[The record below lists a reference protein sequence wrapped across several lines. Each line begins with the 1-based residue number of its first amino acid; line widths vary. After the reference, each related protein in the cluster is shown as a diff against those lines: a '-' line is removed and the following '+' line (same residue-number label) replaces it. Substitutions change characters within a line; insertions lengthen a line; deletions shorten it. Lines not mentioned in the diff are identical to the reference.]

1 MVTTPPDPRRASR
14 LPATDLLIVAL
25 AFALV
30 CSAAALTQPMSKAFA
45 DSEVY
50 QFVSEE
56 FFQSH
61 LPINSQVNPA
71 WSGGGQAL
79 VAANRIATPWL
90 AAQMRLPVKR
100 VFPALDARAVDS
112 VGRDGAAS
120 FLVVNLAA
128 SAVAALLLLLFLRQ
142 FIDSAAI
149 RGLLVVC
156 WMTMW
161 HSPVRWTFFYPMNV
175 DALFMVMLI
184 AGLLVMER
192 LRERRP
198 IVVALALA
206 PIVFA
211 GTLVRESIVLVP
223 ASFAAAQMLA
233 FARDRRVE
241 RVMASAVPFF
251 ALGAAWLLVRTI
263 VTPVPGHAQWA
274 EVGAILRDKP
284 LWTWVLGWYF
294 TFGAGVVA
302 LTVAGHEEARRFLRT
317 RPELVT
323 HLVLCG
329 FLGYFAGTGSDTERL
344 LAWAAPVVLVLAG
357 KVIAARRETLG
368 RARAVLMVL
377 VTAQILSSR
386 ILWPIPLGSSSETPF
401 SQIEPN
407 WEGLIAVADK
417 FLVMYSGYPNLW
429 SFFGSREIHAAVLA
443 FDIALTVVV
452 IVAMNGHTLASL
464 LSRNRS
470 YTHGGSSRK

>member
-1 MVTTPPDPRRASR
+1 MVPPPPDPRPSR

-25 AFALV
+25 AFVLV

-61 LPINSQVNPA
+61 LPINSQVH

-90 AAQMRLPVKR
+90 AAQLRLPVKQ
-100 VFPALDARAVDS
+100 VFPGLDARAVDA

-120 FLVVNLAA
+120 FFVVNLAA
-128 SAVAALLLLLFLRQ
+128 SAVAALLMLLFLRH
-142 FIDSAAI
+142 FIDSAPI

-161 HSPVRWTFFYPMNV
+161 HSPMRWTFFYPMNV
-175 DALFMVMLI
+175 DALFMVVLI

-198 IVVALALA
+198 IIVALALA

-233 FARDRRVE
+233 LVRDRRVE
-241 RVMASAVPFF
+241 RVIASAVPFL
-251 ALGAAWLLVRTI
+251 ALAAAWLLVRTI

-274 EVGAILRDKP
+274 EVATILRDKP
-284 LWTWVLGWYF
+284 LWTWVLGWFF

-302 LTVAGHEEARRFLRT
+302 LTTAGHEEARRFLRT
-317 RPELVT
+317 RPELAT
-323 HLVLCG
+323 LLALCA

-344 LAWAAPVVLVLAG
+344 LAWAAPVVLVLTG
-357 KVIAARRETLG
+357 KVIVAWRETLG
-368 RARAVLMVL
+368 RERAVLMVL
-377 VTAQILSSR
+377 VMTQIVSSR
-386 ILWPIPLGSSSETPF
+386 ILWPIPLGSSTETPF
-401 SQIEPN
+401 SHIEPN
-407 WEGLIAVADK
+407 WDGLIAIADK

-429 SFFGSREIHAAVLA
+429 SFFGSREIHAAILV
-443 FDIALTVVV
+443 FDIALTIVV
-452 IVAMNGHTLASL
+452 IAAMKGHTPASL
-464 LSRNRS
+464 LSRARS
-470 YTHGGSSRK
+470 YAPGGSGRK